1 MALSSAVIPSGQESE
16 ETSFRVSLK
25 TFADGTHQRILLTD
39 GQLGYGDLRRMADD
53 SPRTVTE
60 LLLEWRRGDER
71 ALDRLMPLVYDEL
84 KQLARRSMRGERGE
98 HTLQPTALVHEVY
111 RRLINAEIA
120 WEDRVHFFAVT
131 ARTMRRILVEH
142 ARAHRAQKRGGPQ
155 LRETLLDG
163 QAIAEV
169 PPEEILA
176 LDQALDRLAGF
187 DERKSRAIELH
198 YFGGMSYD
206 ETADAL
212 EISRATVHREMR
224 LAKAWLQRELSGPDA
239 CRT

>member
-1 MALSSAVIPSGQESE
+1 V
-16 ETSFRVSLK
+16 R
-25 TFADGTHQRILLTD
+25 D
-39 GQLGYGDLRRMADD
+39 
-53 SPRTVTE
+53 
-60 LLLEWRRGDER
+60 
-71 ALDRLMPLVYDEL
+71 
-84 KQLARRSMRGERGE
+84 
-98 HTLQPTALVHEVY
+98 
-111 RRLINAEIA
+111 
-120 WEDRVHFFAVT
+120 
-131 ARTMRRILVEH
+131 
-142 ARAHRAQKRGGPQ
+142 
-155 LRETLLDG
+155 TLLDG
-163 QAIAEV
+163 QAIAEA

-239 CRT
+239 ART